1 MENAKN
7 SLGYKVV
14 NKLRN
19 LIATKKRKV
28 EIEEELANDFSIIS
42 CNCIG
47 GMVYHDLKM
56 KFLSPTINLY
66 IDTPDFIKMCLN
78 LKDYM
83 EKELVDANNKDYPI
97 GILGDIKIHVLHYK
111 SFKEAKESWDK
122 RKERINYEKI
132 FVIISD
138 RDNFSENLLDSI
150 DKIPYKKVLYSHKKI
165 EKDYVVYVEKD
176 KKFNTVRTL
185 TDFINFKGIRK
196 YEYYFDIYKW
206 LSGKYTVK
214 ECLKN
219 KNNY

>member
-28 EIEEELANDFSIIS
+28 EIEEELVNDFSIIS

-97 GILGDIKIHVLHYK
+97 GILGDIKIHFLHYK

-219 KNNY
+219 KKNY

>member
-7 SLGYKVV
+7 SLCYKVV

-28 EIEEELANDFSIIS
+28 VIEEELANDFSIIS

-83 EKELVDANNKDYPI
+83 EKDLLDANNKDYPI
-97 GILGDIKIHVLHYK
+97 GILGDIKIHFLHYK

-122 RKERINYEKI
+122 RKERINYKKI

-138 RDNFSENLLDSI
+138 RDNFSENLLDST
-150 DKIPYKKVLYSHKKI
+150 DKIPYKKVLYSHKKF

-219 KNNY
+219 KK

>member
-47 GMVYHDLKM
+47 GMIYHDLKM
-56 KFLSPTINLY
+56 KFLSPTINLF

-97 GILGDIKIHVLHYK
+97 GILGDIKIHFLHYK
-111 SFKEAKESWDK
+111 SFEEAKESWDK

-165 EKDYVVYVEKD
+165 EKDYVVYVKKD

-219 KNNY
+219 KN